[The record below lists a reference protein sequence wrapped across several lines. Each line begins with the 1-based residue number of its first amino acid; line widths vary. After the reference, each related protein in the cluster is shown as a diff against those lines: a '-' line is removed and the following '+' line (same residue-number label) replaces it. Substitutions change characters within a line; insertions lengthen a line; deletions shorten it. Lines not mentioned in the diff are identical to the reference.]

1 MKSEDFEN
9 HAIFEKLDQLTE
21 RYNDEEV
28 RDLIGIDEL
37 NFFETADKYIRDR
50 IKLTIPAI
58 VQETELSK
66 ISQEIGN
73 SLSQINSFIGN
84 KNQGNLQN
92 ATNHLYSAITRVRN
106 LPLPFAKND
115 LNFSKKIASFENAV
129 KKKYESLEKKK
140 NDLESEIGSLNKQIG
155 ENKQELSQVKDALKQ
170 KENEI
175 KNLNNNF
182 ETEFKNVK
190 STATQS
196 YEESR
201 AKFRNEFDAF
211 VQEMKKESKDAISG
225 IDADTDEIVKK
236 LYAKLEEAKKIVG
249 VIGDHAVT
257 GNFKQVADNH
267 KKTAD
272 LFRWVAI
279 GLMSVLSGIL
289 VYIIWDISTGDFDW
303 VKSAI
308 RIAAAAALSYPATY
322 AARESNKHRR
332 LENQNRQSELELAA
346 INPFIELLEEGKKR
360 EIKEKLVDK
369 YFGNSSHMFEDSSS
383 KDTDNISMSG
393 LENLL
398 RTIFNQVKK

>member
-9 HAIFEKLDQLTE
+9 HAIFEKLDQLAE
-21 RYNDEEV
+21 RFSDEEA
-28 RDLIGIDEL
+28 RELIGIDEI
-37 NFFETADKYIRDR
+37 NFFETAEKYIRDR
-50 IKLTIPAI
+50 IRLTIPAI
-58 VQETELSK
+58 VQETELTN
-66 ISQEIGN
+66 ITQEIN
-73 SLSQINSFIGN
+73 NALSQINSFIGN
-84 KNQGNLQN
+84 KNQGHIQN
-92 ATNHLYSAITRVRN
+92 ASNHLYTAITRVRN

-140 NDLESEIGSLNKQIG
+140 NDLENELDNLDKEIK

-182 ETEFKNVK
+182 ETEFKNIK
-190 STATQS
+190 ATATQS
-196 YEESR
+196 YEDSK
-201 AKFRNEFDAF
+201 AKFRSEFDAF
-211 VQEMKKESKDAISG
+211 VQEAVKEVKDAISS
-225 IDADTDEIVKK
+225 INTDTDEIVDK
-236 LYAKLEEAKKIVG
+236 LNTKLEEAKKIVG

-279 GLMSVLSGIL
+279 GLMSILSGIL

-332 LENQNRQSELELAA
+332 LENLNRQSELELAA

-360 EIKEKLVDK
+360 AIKEKLVDK
-369 YFGNSSHMFEDSSS
+369 YFGNSIQMFEDSSS
-383 KDTDNISMSG
+383 NDTDNISMSG

>member
-9 HAIFEKLDQLTE
+9 HAIFEKLDQLAE
-21 RYNDEEV
+21 RYSDEEA
-28 RDLIGIDEL
+28 RELIGIDQI
-37 NFFETADKYIRDR
+37 NFFETAEKYIRDR
-50 IKLTIPAI
+50 IRLTIPAI
-58 VQETELSK
+58 VQETELTN
-66 ISQEIGN
+66 ISQEIN
-73 SLSQINSFIGN
+73 NALSQINSFIGN
-84 KNQGNLQN
+84 KNQGHIQN
-92 ATNHLYSAITRVRN
+92 ASNHLYTAITRVRN

-115 LNFSKKIASFENAV
+115 LNFSKKIATFENAV

-140 NDLESEIGSLNKQIG
+140 NDLDNELDSLDKEIK

-182 ETEFKNVK
+182 ETEFKNIRA
-190 STATQS
+190 TATQS
-196 YEESR
+196 YEDSK
-201 AKFRNEFDAF
+201 AKFRSEFDAF
-211 VQEMKKESKDAISG
+211 VQEAEKEAKGTISS
-225 IDADTDEIVKK
+225 INTDTNEIVDK
-236 LYAKLEEAKKIVG
+236 LNTKLEEAKKIVG

-279 GLMSVLSGIL
+279 GLMSILSGIL

-322 AARESNKHRR
+322 AARESNKHRK
-332 LENQNRQSELELAA
+332 LENLNRQSELELAA

-360 EIKEKLVDK
+360 AIKEKLVDK
-369 YFGNSSHMFEDSSS
+369 YFGNSIQMFEDSSS
-383 KDTDNISMSG
+383 NDTDNISMSG

>member
-1 MKSEDFEN
+1 MKSEEFEN

-21 RYNDEEV
+21 RYSNEEAKE
-28 RDLIGIDEL
+28 LIGIDDI
-37 NFFETADKYIRDR
+37 NFLETADSYIRDR

-66 ISQEIGN
+66 ISQEIDN
-73 SLSQINSFIGN
+73 ALAQINSFIGN
-84 KNQGNLQN
+84 KNRGHLQN
-92 ATNHLYSAITRVRN
+92 ASNHLYSAIARVRN

-115 LNFSKKIASFENAV
+115 LNFSKKISNFENTV

-140 NDLESEIGSLNKQIG
+140 ENIENEITSLNKGID
-155 ENKQELSQVKDALKQ
+155 ENKEELQRIKNELKQ

-182 ETEFKNVK
+182 ETEFKNIK
-190 STATQS
+190 SSANQS
-196 YEESR
+196 FEESKS
-201 AKFRNEFDAF
+201 KFRSEFDAL
-211 VQEMKKESKDAISG
+211 VEKIEKQSSETIDG
-225 IDADTDEIVKK
+225 IGSDTDEIVKK
-236 LYAKLEEAKKIVG
+236 LKLKLDEAKKIVG

-279 GLMSVLSGIL
+279 GLMSLLSGIL
-289 VYIIWDISTGDFDW
+289 IFIIWDISTGDFDW

-332 LENQNRQSELELAA
+332 LENLNRQSELELAA

-369 YFGNSSHMFEDSSS
+369 YFGNSSQMFEESGS

>member
-9 HAIFEKLDQLTE
+9 HTIFEKLDQLTE
-21 RYNDEEV
+21 RYSDEEV
-28 RDLIGIDEL
+28 EELIGIDEI

-58 VQETELSK
+58 VQESELTK
-66 ISQEIGN
+66 ISQEIN
-73 SLSQINSFIGN
+73 NALSQINSFIGN

-106 LPLPFAKND
+106 LPLPFSKND
-115 LNFSKKIASFENAV
+115 LNFSKKIASFENAI

-140 NDLESEIGSLNKQIG
+140 NDIENEIENLNNIIG
-155 ENKQELSQVKDALKQ
+155 ENKKELDNVKDALKQ

-175 KNLNNNF
+175 KNLNTNF
-182 ETEFKNVK
+182 EAEFKNIK

-201 AKFRNEFDAF
+201 VKFRNEFDGF
-211 VQEMKKESKDAISG
+211 LKEKKEESKEAIEG
-225 IDADTDEIVKK
+225 INTDTDDLVEK
-236 LYAKLEEAKKIVG
+236 LNTKLEEAKNIVG

-279 GLMSVLSGIL
+279 GLMSILSVIL
-289 VYIIWDISTGDFDW
+289 VYIIWDISTGEFDW
-303 VKSAI
+303 IKSAI

-332 LENQNRQSELELAA
+332 LENLNRQSELELAA
-346 INPFIELLEEGKKR
+346 INPFIELLEGGKKTR
-360 EIKEKLVDK
+360 DK
-369 YFGNSSHMFEDSSS
+369 G
-383 KDTDNISMSG
+383 KIS
-393 LENLL
+393 
-398 RTIFNQVKK
+398 

>member
-1 MKSEDFEN
+1 MKPENFEN
-9 HAIFEKLDQLTE
+9 HAIFEKLDQLTD
-21 RYNDEEV
+21 RYTEEEV
-28 RDLIGIDEL
+28 RELIGIDEI

-58 VQETELSK
+58 VQESELSN
-66 ISQEIGN
+66 ISKEIDN
-73 SLSQINSFIGN
+73 ALSQINSFIGN

-129 KKKYESLEKKK
+129 KKKYEALEKEK
-140 NDLESEIGSLNKQIG
+140 NDLENEIESLDKKIG

-182 ETEFKNVK
+182 ETEFKNIK

-196 YEESR
+196 FEELR
-201 AKFRNEFDAF
+201 TKFRNEFDAF
-211 VQEMKKESKDAISG
+211 VQESKKESKEAISG
-225 IDADTDEIVKK
+225 INADTDEIVKK
-236 LYAKLEEAKKIVG
+236 LNTKLEEAKKIVG

-279 GLMSVLSGIL
+279 GLMSILSGIL
-289 VYIIWDISTGDFDW
+289 VYIIWDISTGDFNW

-308 RIAAAAALSYPATY
+308 RIAAAAALSYPASY

-332 LENQNRQSELELAA
+332 LENLNRQSELELAA

-369 YFGNSSHMFEDSSS
+369 YFGNSSQMFEDSSS

-398 RTIFNQVKK
+398 RTIFNQVRK